1 MKVEKFKTKDLT
13 LIAVFSAVWIAYTFF
28 SNMVVG
34 QIVHGIDVHVVRSVL
49 LVLIVALMGR
59 FGGATWMTVIVGL
72 FYLSSRTPYPSV
84 IITAATIGSGLVY
97 DIYTKLTGYQN
108 CTSIKFMPVGVVLAG
123 LTQSVMTL
131 GLVTL
136 IGFFPPMALEGIWI
150 TGLTRN
156 VIASVVG
163 IVIALAIAKRVVNI
177 YSKSF

>member
-1 MKVEKFKTKDLT
+1 MEKFKTKELT
-13 LIAVFSAVWIAYTFF
+13 LIAVFSAAWIAYTFF

-59 FGGATWMTVIVGL
+59 FGGATWMAIIVGL

-84 IITAATIGSGLVY
+84 IITAATIASGLVY
-97 DIYTKLTGYQN
+97 DVYNKFMGYKN
-108 CTSIKFMPVGVVLAG
+108 CTSLKFMPLGVVLAG

-131 GLVTL
+131 GLVTW
-136 IGFFPPMALEGIWI
+136 IGFFPSRALEGIWI

-156 VIASVVG
+156 VIASIVG
-163 IVIALAIAKRVVNI
+163 IMIALAISKRVVSL
-177 YSKSF
+177 YSKSY